1 MLALASAGGRQRHVD
16 GKVLEL
22 EQGIGGGAVAGRRI
36 CGVSAAIPRHSGGLV
51 AC

>member
-1 MLALASAGGRQRHVD
+1 MLALASAGRRQRHVN

-36 CGVSAAIPRHSGGLV
+36 CGASSVVPWHSVGLV